1 MGYYLLRQST
11 LVFDVHRHNA
21 FTPLAPEPVFIL
33 KDVMTPEKPFKV
45 GQLRLVFVLGETQMK
60 NLVDNLVYQSDN
72 YCAIQPQ
79 VQEGFEFMFGKE
91 IGANEKYLNT
101 DAYRYAKWVMHEY
114 ADQFGIRDDSIT
126 FQGDVNTFTFLMADL
141 IEGYLD
147 KYHRKA
153 KE

>member
-11 LVFDVHRHNA
+11 LFFVVHRHNG
-21 FTPLAPEPVFIL
+21 FTPLAAEPVFIL

-45 GQLRLVFVLGETQMK
+45 GQPRLVFVLGETQMK
-60 NLVDNLVYQSDN
+60 KLVDNLVYQSDN

-79 VQEGFEFMFGKE
+79 VQEGVEFMFGKE

-147 KYHRKA
+147 KYHRKK

>member
-1 MGYYLLRQST
+1 
-11 LVFDVHRHNA
+11 
-21 FTPLAPEPVFIL
+21 
-33 KDVMTPEKPFKV
+33 MTPEKPFKV
-45 GQLRLVFVLGETQMK
+45 GQPRLVFVLGETQMK

-147 KYHRKA
+147 KYHRKT
-153 KE
+153 KK